1 MEVKRTSEF
10 HVLASA
16 EDCSIIK
23 RLPMGIILKLFG

>member
-16 EDCSIIK
+16 EDGSIIK
-23 RLPMGIILKLFG
+23 RLPVGIILKLFG